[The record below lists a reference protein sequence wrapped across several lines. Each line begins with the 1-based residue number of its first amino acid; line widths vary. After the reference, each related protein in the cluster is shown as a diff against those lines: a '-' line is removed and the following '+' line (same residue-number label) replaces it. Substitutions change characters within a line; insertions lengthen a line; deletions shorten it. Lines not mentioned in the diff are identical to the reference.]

1 MLATVLWEY
10 ISPVELLTIAASLTA
25 TIAVVVDLFLIVSKN
40 IAPWKKT
47 AVLFIV
53 SELAAAVVSCW
64 LGASFVTIVG
74 VRFADGCNLVFDHIF
89 FHNQVGNQI
98 KYFLR
103 RGRCPHRPY
112 GDQAERA
119 DVHQSAPTKFYI
131 ISERNLTYESN
142 LPN

>member
-74 VRFADGCNLVFDHIF
+74 WCVFALLTAVILFLTIYF
-89 FHNQVGNQI
+89 SII
-98 KYFLR
+98 KW
-103 RGRCPHRPY
+103 
-112 GDQAERA
+112 EI
-119 DVHQSAPTKFYI
+119 K
-131 ISERNLTYESN
+131 
-142 LPN
+142 